1 MLGSL
6 VELLFYKIIMQENS
20 EQSKLSLVNRILSNK
35 AVIFILAGILIRV
48 IMLIFYYTI
57 QIIEPG
63 RSWGD
68 VEINY
73 EHFETYPPLS
83 QIFLFVFKFLSFGI
97 LEIFAFWA
105 FFFDLLIMLVFY
117 YVLKCFDIPKRLYA
131 YGLFFINPFLFLNN
145 VFSLSNCGYH
155 ITDSFFFLLFFM
167 ALYYF
172 PKTKKIHRYLFYSF
186 LALSICAKLYTL
198 PVIGLLF
205 LKLVYDKNWDELK
218 IFLITTVIIIFIFI
232 ISPVFYLEGY
242 LEFYAFWNQR
252 GEGYLPIY
260 IRIIPAAVLTVLY
273 LIFRFRKADTFEIV
287 FISIFI
293 MASFIY
299 FSNPYIR
306 YFQPFVF
313 FGILK
318 PKEFFNLN
326 LNLRFTK
333 LKIRIDNNLLV
344 FIVSIICVF
353 LAMILIIFILDTS
366 YF

>member
-1 MLGSL
+1 MLGCL
-6 VELLFYKIIMQENS
+6 VELLFYGIIMQENS
-20 EQSKLSLVNRILSNK
+20 EQSELSLINRILSNK
-35 AVIFILAGILIRV
+35 ALIFIFAGILIRV
-48 IMLIFYYTI
+48 VMLIFYYII

-73 EHFETYPPLS
+73 QSFEIYPPLA
-83 QIFLFVFKFLSFGI
+83 QIFLFIFKFLSFGM

-105 FFFDLLIMLVFY
+105 FFFDLLIMIVFY
-117 YVLKCFDIPKRLYA
+117 YVLKSFDIPKRLYA

-155 ITDSFFFLLFFM
+155 ITDSFFFLLFFV

-172 PKTKKIHRYLFYSF
+172 PKTKKIHKYLFYSF
-186 LALSICAKLYTL
+186 LALSVCAKYYTL

-218 IFLITTVIIIFIFI
+218 IFLITTVIIAFIFL

-242 LEFYAFWNQR
+242 LELYAFWNQR

-273 LIFRFRKADTFEIV
+273 LGFRFRKADTFEIV
-287 FISIFI
+287 FASIFI
-293 MASFIY
+293 MVSFIF

-306 YFQPFVF
+306 YFQPFIL

-318 PKEFFNLN
+318 PKEFFDLN
-326 LNLRFTK
+326 LNLRLTK
-333 LKIRIDNNLLV
+333 LKIKIDNNLLV

-353 LAMILIIFILDTS
+353 VAILLIIFILDPS

>member
-1 MLGSL
+1 LLGRL
-6 VELLFYKIIMQENS
+6 DDLLLYKIIMQENS
-20 EQSKLSLVNRILSNK
+20 EQSKLSLFNRILSNK
-35 AVIFILAGILIRV
+35 ALIFILAGIIIRIV
-48 IMLIFYYTI
+48 MLIFYYAI
-57 QIIEPG
+57 HILEPG

-73 EHFETYPPLS
+73 QQFDIYPPLS

-105 FFFDLLIMLVFY
+105 FFFDLLIMIVFY
-117 YVLKCFDIPKRLYA
+117 YVLKSFNIPKKLYA

-155 ITDSFFFLLFFM
+155 ITDSFFFLFFFI
-167 ALYYF
+167 ALYYL
-172 PKTKKIHRYLFYSF
+172 PKTKKIHKFLFYSF
-186 LALSICAKLYTL
+186 LALSVCAKLYTL

-242 LEFYAFWNQR
+242 LESYALWNQR
-252 GEGYLPIY
+252 GEGYLPLY
-260 IRIIPAAVLTVLY
+260 IRLIPAAVLTILY
-273 LIFRFRKADTFEIV
+273 FIFRFRKADTIETI

-293 MASFIY
+293 MASFIF

-306 YFQPFVF
+306 YFQPFIF

-318 PKEFFNLN
+318 PNEFFDLN
-326 LNLRFTK
+326 LNLRSTK
-333 LKIRIDNNLLV
+333 FKIKIDNNLLV
-344 FIVSIICVF
+344 FFVSIICVF
-353 LAMILIIFILDTS
+353 LAIFLIMFILDLS